1 MSNGGIH
8 LVTTVANGTMHDWQW
23 SAAMNYT
30 RVLSIVT
37 QTHTQVSKMNIKLTV
52 NEQLKALI
60 FNHVQRIVSFFSIF
74 LSKKSKMPYHHHHH
88 HFISHSHTHY
98 VPFQMQCSQKHAI
111 FMHWNEVNLHTL
123 WRQVWIGIIGVGQS
137 FSHSHSQFQESAGSS
152 HKKATTNHIHS
163 RIKCSTVK
171 VLASICFC
179 FSARHMPSILNDRK
193 YISRERET
201 GTTDKQW

>member
-8 LVTTVANGTMHDWQW
+8 LVSMVANGTMHDWQW
-23 SAAMNYT
+23 SAAMNYN

-37 QTHTQVSKMNIKLTV
+37 QTHTGFQNEYKIDCEWATKSPDFQSRATHSK
-52 NEQLKALI
+52 
-60 FNHVQRIVSFFSIF
+60 FFSIF

-152 HKKATTNHIHS
+152 HKK
-163 RIKCSTVK
+163 
-171 VLASICFC
+171 
-179 FSARHMPSILNDRK
+179 
-193 YISRERET
+193 
-201 GTTDKQW
+201 KQQPTIYTAG

>member
-8 LVTTVANGTMHDWQW
+8 LVSMVANGTMHDWQW
-23 SAAMNYT
+23 SAAMNYN

-152 HKKATTNHIHS
+152 HKK
-163 RIKCSTVK
+163 
-171 VLASICFC
+171 
-179 FSARHMPSILNDRK
+179 
-193 YISRERET
+193 
-201 GTTDKQW
+201 KQQPTIYTAG